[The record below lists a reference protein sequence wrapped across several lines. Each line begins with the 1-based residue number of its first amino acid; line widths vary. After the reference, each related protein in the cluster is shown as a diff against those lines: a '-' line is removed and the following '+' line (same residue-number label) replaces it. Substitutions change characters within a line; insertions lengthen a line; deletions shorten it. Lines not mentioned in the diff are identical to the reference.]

1 MKITIRGFLTL
12 RDVMG
17 DQSALELEIG
27 NITIMELLHELSD
40 MFGERFSQMVLDKAG
55 KGLNQHIRILING
68 RHYSHVPQK
77 LNTRLQEGDDV
88 ALFPPVAGG

>member
-12 RDVMG
+12 RAVMA
-17 DQSALELEIG
+17 DQSELELEIG
-27 NITIMELLHELSD
+27 NITLMKLLHELSD
-40 MFGERFSQMVLDKAG
+40 IFGERYTQMVFDKAG

-68 RHYSHVPQK
+68 RHYSHMPQK

-88 ALFPPVAGG
+88 ALFPPIAGG

>member
-1 MKITIRGFLTL
+1 MKITIRSFLTL

-17 DQSALELEIG
+17 DQSELELEIG
-27 NITIMELLHELSD
+27 SLTLIELLNELSY
-40 MFGERFSQMVLDKAG
+40 MFGDRFAQMVFDETG

-68 RHYSHVPQK
+68 RHYSHIPQK

-88 ALFPPVAGG
+88 SLFPPIVGG

>member
-1 MKITIRGFLTL
+1 MRITIRSFLTL

-27 NITIMELLHELSD
+27 SLTLIELLNELSY
-40 MFGERFSQMVLDKAG
+40 MFGDRFSQMVFDQAG
-55 KGLNQHIRILING
+55 KGLNPDIKVLING
-68 RHYSHVPQK
+68 RHYSHIPQK

-88 ALFPPVAGG
+88 SLFPPIAGG

>member
-12 RDVMG
+12 RDVIG

-40 MFGERFSQMVLDKAG
+40 MFGERFSQMVFDKAG